1 MLNGLNW
8 WPVYYCLRDAREGI
22 ARNTW
27 ASLATVVL
35 LTLTLLLFGGFLW
48 MNANLVQVAT
58 LLERQVQVRV
68 FADEGMEAQALADPL
83 RAVPG
88 VRGVQLVDGEAVYA
102 QLAPVFGSETLMNAL
117 PADAFADSLA
127 VELADPAQGAQV
139 VDRIRAV
146 AGVGEVI
153 WGQGFAKVLYRISNG
168 LQRAGF
174 VLIVG
179 FFVAAL
185 LMTLTA
191 MQLAVLNREVEI
203 QIQRWVGV
211 TPWGIR
217 AQFLVESFLLGLFS
231 SILAGAVFLYLG
243 EVIQGA
249 IAALVPFMSGQLTS
263 PMLVIGIVLFT
274 GPVLAL
280 IGGGIASQRAIGT
293 GDK

>member
-1 MLNGLNW
+1 MSGINW
-8 WPVYYCLRDAREGI
+8 WPAYYCLRDAREGI

-35 LTLTLLLFGGFLW
+35 LTLTMLLFGGFLW
-48 MNANLVQVAT
+48 LNANLVQVAT

-68 FADEGMEAQALADPL
+68 FAAEGTAAQALAGPL
-83 RAVPG
+83 RAISG
-88 VRGVQLVDGEAVYA
+88 VRAVTLVDGESVYA

-117 PADAFADSLA
+117 PADAFADSLS
-127 VELADPAQGAQV
+127 VELADPAQGTQV
-139 VDRIRAV
+139 VERIRAI
-146 AGVGEVI
+146 AGIGEVI

-168 LQRAGF
+168 LQRGGV

-211 TPWGIR
+211 SPWGIR
-217 AQFLVESFLLGLFS
+217 AQFLVEAFLLGLFS

-249 IAALVPFMSGQLTS
+249 IAALLPFMSGQLTS
-263 PMLVIGIVLFT
+263 PMLVIGIVLLT
-274 GPVLAL
+274 GPILAL
-280 IGGGIASQRAIGT
+280 IGGGIASQRAIRA

>member
-168 LQRAGF
+168 LQRGGF

-211 TPWGIR
+211 TPWRIR

-243 EVIQGA
+243 ELIQGA

>member
-168 LQRAGF
+168 LQRGGF

-243 EVIQGA
+243 ELIQGA

>member
-1 MLNGLNW
+1 MNW
-8 WPVYYCLRDAREGI
+8 WQVYYRLREAREGI

-48 MNANLVQVAT
+48 LNANLTQVAN

-68 FADEGMEAQALADPL
+68 FAAEGTAARSLQQALQSVA
-83 RAVPG
+83 G
-88 VRGVQLVDGEAVYA
+88 VRNVELLNGEAVYA
-102 QLAPVFGSETLMNAL
+102 QLAPVFGQETLMNAL
-117 PADAFADSLA
+117 PVDAFADSLS
-127 VELADPAQGAQV
+127 VELADPEEGGQV
-139 VDRIRAV
+139 VDSIRAIE
-146 AGVGEVI
+146 GVGEVI
-153 WGQGFAKVLYRISNG
+153 WGQGFATVLYRISNG
-168 LQRAGF
+168 LQKGGV

-185 LMTLTA
+185 LMSVTA

-217 AQFLVESFLLGLFS
+217 AQFLIEAFLLGLFS

-243 EVIQGA
+243 EVIQRA
-249 IAALVPFMSGQLTS
+249 IAALVPFMGGQLTS

-280 IGGGIASQRAIGT
+280 LGGGLASQRAIGT